1 MVKATMQRSS
11 THNPPPLQR
20 QNGRLQACDP
30 CRIRKVSCDHAL
42 PVCGRCLRK
51 SRQRECKYNA
61 SEARPRR
68 LTRRISRTSPE
79 AVRSTEAVP
88 SALSPYTPPPS
99 QTRVPNSLSACQ
111 QHIPPVTDPGSGY
124 LGSLSHSTVYEE
136 AKNRLSTLHSFQIS
150 APLLNDEAKKANYI
164 NSSVLLT
171 PSIRDKWTTVLRSV
185 PRPSSCTIRLLTT
198 PNNSG
203 GWVRVAA
210 HRIIK
215 SLDTIFG
222 QSLGTDRTDAQL
234 EEIAQVLTENTLK
247 PLSEDN
253 LDANSW
259 IAGFTSHNLR
269 WESIGLLFI
278 FRKNGVLELSPD
290 GTYEEI
296 SLDISRTCL
305 ELCIELSR
313 IFSSG
318 SSLLLFLLSRKTIME
333 STIMGYASLS
343 AWRLHAD
350 TVALLTFLGIHTD
363 PQQDSSQPNF
373 CQENRKQLAAFI
385 FMMDQTFVMFTG
397 RPPLINYRFMFMP
410 LPLDIDD
417 GDFFA
422 DEAVVTRSFN
432 GLDANGWNTHGG
444 IYSVS
449 FIRARTICAFI
460 RAELV
465 EVALN
470 KAANTS
476 TSTLL
481 DIKSR
486 QISAMRQI
494 PSSLI
499 YKPREILDP
508 RIPSYHILAQLLVQL
523 DHLQNIFI
531 LERLLLRQNMLDEG
545 DLLVT
550 SFEMVS
556 LTLTFWSHKD
566 RLLEARN
573 DFEWL
578 LIAYAAP
585 GGGIMCMELLEP
597 TFTGA
602 HPKNDKITRASIIQQ
617 LSMLVA
623 FLDWVHPPAPNADL
637 CANCKAVIQHV
648 LDHTLNTTIESTW
661 PPPSL
666 DSLPLDFNF
675 ELLDTFSWA
684 RG

>member
-1 MVKATMQRSS
+1 MQRSS

-51 SRQRECKYNA
+51 SRQRECKYTA
-61 SEARPRR
+61 SEVRPRG

-79 AVRSTEAVP
+79 IVRSTEAVP

-136 AKNRLSTLHSFQIS
+136 AKNRLSTLHSLQIS
-150 APLLNDEAKKANYI
+150 APLLHDEAKKANYI

-171 PSIRDKWTTVLRSV
+171 PSIRDKWITVLRSV
-185 PRPSSCTIRLLTT
+185 PCPSSCTIRLLTT

-215 SLDTIFG
+215 SLDTIFRH
-222 QSLGTDRTDAQL
+222 SLGTDRTDAQL

-247 PLSEDN
+247 PLSEN
-253 LDANSW
+253 NPDANSW
-259 IAGFTSHNLR
+259 IAGFTNHNLR

-318 SSLLLFLLSRKTIME
+318 SSLLLFLLSRKAIME

-363 PQQDSSQPNF
+363 PQQDSPQPNF

-422 DEAVVTRSFN
+422 DEAVAARSFN
-432 GLDANGWNTHGG
+432 GLDANGWNTHGA

-470 KAANTS
+470 KAANIS

-481 DIKSR
+481 LVK
-486 QISAMRQI
+486 
-494 PSSLI
+494 
-499 YKPREILDP
+499 
-508 RIPSYHILAQLLVQL
+508 LVQ
-523 DHLQNIFI
+523 
-531 LERLLLRQNMLDEG
+531 
-545 DLLVT
+545 
-550 SFEMVS
+550 
-556 LTLTFWSHKD
+556 
-566 RLLEARN
+566 
-573 DFEWL
+573 
-578 LIAYAAP
+578 
-585 GGGIMCMELLEP
+585 
-597 TFTGA
+597 
-602 HPKNDKITRASIIQQ
+602 
-617 LSMLVA
+617 
-623 FLDWVHPPAPNADL
+623 
-637 CANCKAVIQHV
+637 
-648 LDHTLNTTIESTW
+648 
-661 PPPSL
+661 
-666 DSLPLDFNF
+666 
-675 ELLDTFSWA
+675 
-684 RG
+684 

>member
-1 MVKATMQRSS
+1 MESSS
-11 THNPPPLQR
+11 THGSPPLQR
-20 QNGRLQACDP
+20 QNGRLQACNP
-30 CRIRKVSCDHAL
+30 CRMRKVSCDHAL

-51 SRQRECKYNA
+51 NRQRECNYSAGARSRRHVRRMSRA
-61 SEARPRR
+61 SPAP
-68 LTRRISRTSPE
+68 TQTSDNDH
-79 AVRSTEAVP
+79 VVP
-88 SALSPYTPPPS
+88 NPPS
-99 QTRVPNSLSACQ
+99 SYTTLLSQSHVPNSFTSG
-111 QHIPPVTDPGSGY
+111 QHHFPAITDLGSGY

-136 AKNRLSTLHSFQIS
+136 TRNRLSTLHSFQMPAS
-150 APLLNDEAKKANYI
+150 LLNDETKKASHVT
-164 NSSVLLT
+164 SSALFT
-171 PSIRDKWTTVLRSV
+171 PSIRDRWLTVLHNL
-185 PRPSSCTIRLLTT
+185 PRPSNCTIRLLCT

-210 HRIIK
+210 HRIVK
-215 SLDTIFG
+215 SLDALFSD
-222 QSLGTDRTDAQL
+222 SLGTTRTDAQL
-234 EEIAQVLTENTLK
+234 QKIAQVLTDNTLK

-253 LDANSW
+253 SDANSW
-259 IAGFTSHNLR
+259 IAGFNDHNLR

-278 FRKNGVLELSPD
+278 FRKNGLLELSSD
-290 GTYEEI
+290 GSYEEI
-296 SLDISRTCL
+296 PLDLSRTCL

-318 SSLLLFLLSRKTIME
+318 NSLLLFLLSRKTIME

-350 TVALLTFLGIHTD
+350 TVAMLTFLGIHTD
-363 PQQDSSQPNF
+363 RQEDFSQPNF
-373 CQENRKQLAAFI
+373 CQETRKQLAAFI

-417 GDFFA
+417 GDFFD
-422 DEAVVTRSFN
+422 DEAVATRSFN

-444 IYSVS
+444 VYSVS
-449 FIRARTICAFI
+449 FIRARTIFAFI

-465 EVALN
+465 EVAFSKTAN
-470 KAANTS
+470 ITAAAM
-476 TSTLL
+476 L

-486 QISAMRQI
+486 QMLAMNQI

-499 YKPREILDP
+499 YHPHEILNIK
-508 RIPSYHILAQLLVQL
+508 IPAYLILAQLLVQL

-531 LERLLLRQNMLDEG
+531 IERLLQRRDMLDEG

-597 TFTGA
+597 TFTGT
-602 HPKNDKITRASIIQQ
+602 HPKNAKITRASIIQH

-623 FLDWVHPPAPNADL
+623 FFDWVHPPAPNSDL

-648 LDHTLNTTIESTW
+648 LDHTLNMAIDSTW
-661 PPPSL
+661 PPASL

>member
-51 SRQRECKYNA
+51 SRQRECKYTA
-61 SEARPRR
+61 SEVRPRR

-79 AVRSTEAVP
+79 AVRNTEAVP
-88 SALSPYTPPPS
+88 SALSPYTPPLS

-150 APLLNDEAKKANYI
+150 APLLNDEAKKASYI

-171 PSIRDKWTTVLRSV
+171 PSIRDKWITVLRSV

-247 PLSEDN
+247 PLSEVN
-253 LDANSW
+253 PDANSW
-259 IAGFTSHNLR
+259 ISGFTNHNLR

-333 STIMGYASLS
+333 STIMGYAS
-343 AWRLHAD
+343 
-350 TVALLTFLGIHTD
+350 
-363 PQQDSSQPNF
+363 SS
-373 CQENRKQLAAFI
+373 
-385 FMMDQTFVMFTG
+385 
-397 RPPLINYRFMFMP
+397 
-410 LPLDIDD
+410 
-417 GDFFA
+417 
-422 DEAVVTRSFN
+422 
-432 GLDANGWNTHGG
+432 
-444 IYSVS
+444 
-449 FIRARTICAFI
+449 
-460 RAELV
+460 
-465 EVALN
+465 
-470 KAANTS
+470 
-476 TSTLL
+476 
-481 DIKSR
+481 
-486 QISAMRQI
+486 
-494 PSSLI
+494 
-499 YKPREILDP
+499 
-508 RIPSYHILAQLLVQL
+508 
-523 DHLQNIFI
+523 
-531 LERLLLRQNMLDEG
+531 
-545 DLLVT
+545 
-550 SFEMVS
+550 
-556 LTLTFWSHKD
+556 
-566 RLLEARN
+566 
-573 DFEWL
+573 
-578 LIAYAAP
+578 
-585 GGGIMCMELLEP
+585 
-597 TFTGA
+597 
-602 HPKNDKITRASIIQQ
+602 
-617 LSMLVA
+617 
-623 FLDWVHPPAPNADL
+623 
-637 CANCKAVIQHV
+637 
-648 LDHTLNTTIESTW
+648 
-661 PPPSL
+661 
-666 DSLPLDFNF
+666 
-675 ELLDTFSWA
+675 
-684 RG
+684 

>member
-1 MVKATMQRSS
+1 MQRSS

-51 SRQRECKYNA
+51 SRQRECKYTA
-61 SEARPRR
+61 SEVRPRR
-68 LTRRISRTSPE
+68 LTKRISRTSLE
-79 AVRSTEAVP
+79 EVRSTEAVP
-88 SALSPYTPPPS
+88 SILSYYTPPPN

-164 NSSVLLT
+164 NSSILLT
-171 PSIRDKWTTVLRSV
+171 PSIRDKWITVLRSV

-210 HRIIK
+210 HQIIR

-222 QSLGTDRTDAQL
+222 QSLGTERSDAQL
-234 EEIAQVLTENTLK
+234 ERIAQVLTENTLK

-253 LDANSW
+253 TDANSW
-259 IAGFTSHNLR
+259 IAGFNDHNLR

-363 PQQDSSQPNF
+363 PQHDSSQPNF

-422 DEAVVTRSFN
+422 DEAVVTRSFD

-470 KAANTS
+470 KASNIS

-508 RIPSYHILAQLLVQL
+508 KIPSYHILAQLLVQL

-531 LERLLLRQNMLDEG
+531 LERLLLRQKMLDEG

-597 TFTGA
+597 TFTGT